1 MMQALL
7 QGLSQHL
14 LITPVL
20 IPILTGASLLL
31 LERKHEVRILRIVA
45 WMGMALLTLASIAL
59 LRRALQGGIDV
70 YLLADWPGQIGI
82 VLVLDRLAALMVMTV
97 NLLAI
102 PVLLYAC
109 AGWDRRALHFHT
121 LFQIQLAGLN
131 GAFLTGDLF
140 NLFVFFEVLLIASY
154 GLMLSGARGPRL
166 RAGMHYVVF
175 NIAASTLFLIALAV
189 LYAVLGTLN
198 MTEMAARIADATPTQ
213 ATLLRTGGGL
223 LLLVFC
229 AKAALLPLYMW
240 LPDSYSR
247 APAAVAALFAIMT
260 KLGLYAALRTGTL
273 LFGEHAGELAGFA
286 RQWLWMAGLITIV
299 LAALGVL
306 GAARLR
312 AAIAYL
318 VLLSAGTLF
327 VAFALDT
334 PGTLSAGLYYL
345 PHSTFAAAA
354 LFLLADLILR
364 LRGDTGELLRKIA
377 PIANKTVMSILF
389 LIAAMAI
396 SGLPP
401 LSGFIGKL
409 ALLMA
414 VPADARWVT
423 WAVILASSLLAIIG
437 IARMGTQLFWRIEPH
452 PENYS
457 PPPLH
462 RQETIA
468 VVILLGYILAM
479 TLLAQPLLDYTQ
491 ATTAQILQP
500 ADYLQAVRD
509 TLPLLRE
516 PMR

>member
-1 MMQALL
+1 MQTLL
-7 QGLSQHL
+7 QSLSQHL
-14 LITPVL
+14 LIAPIL
-20 IPILTGASLLL
+20 IPVLTGALLLL

-45 WMGMALLTLASIAL
+45 WLGMTLLAIASVAL
-59 LRRALQGGIDV
+59 LRRALHGDIDI
-70 YLLADWPGQIGI
+70 YLLADWPAQIGI
-82 VLVLDRLAALMVMTV
+82 VLVLDRLAALMVMTTT
-97 NLLAI
+97 LLAI

-121 LFQIQLAGLN
+121 LLQIQLAGLN

-154 GLMLSGARGPRL
+154 GLLLSGARGPRL

-198 MTEMAARIADATPTQ
+198 MAEMAARIALATPTQ

-260 KLGLYAALRTGTL
+260 KVGLYAVLRTGTL
-273 LFGEHAGELAGFA
+273 MFGSNAGELSGFA
-286 RQWLWMAGLITIV
+286 RQWLLVAGLVTIV

-327 VAFALDT
+327 VAFSLGSADT
-334 PGTLSAGLYYL
+334 LAAGLYYL

-354 LFLLADLILR
+354 LFLLTDLILR
-364 LRGDTGELLRKIA
+364 VRGDTGELLRQVA
-377 PIANKTVMSILF
+377 PIANKTVLSVLF
-389 LIAAMAI
+389 LLGAIAI

-414 VPADARWVT
+414 TPEYVIAPVWT
-423 WAVILASSLLAIIG
+423 VILASSLLSIIG
-437 IARMGTQLFWRIEPH
+437 IARMGTQLFWRVEPY
-452 PENYS
+452 PENQS

-462 RQETIA
+462 RQETFA
-468 VVILLGYILAM
+468 VVLLLGYVFAM
-479 TLLAQPLLDYTQ
+479 TLAAQPLLDFAEAI
-491 ATTAQILQP
+491 ATQILHP
-500 ADYLQAVRD
+500 ADYLQALRE
-509 TLPLLRE
+509 TLPQLRE
-516 PMR
+516 PMP